1 MLAAASTMVAA
12 ISPSPRFRSWP
23 ITEAKNLEPA
33 LRKMASSYRISRVR
47 QTSISR
53 KSKNDYRFE
62 VQGGLNER
70 KDDSVF

>member
-1 MLAAASTMVAA
+1 MITAVQPEGSTNVVMLVGGST
-12 ISPSPRFRSWP
+12 SSQWKKS
-23 ITEAKNLEPA
+23 EPA